1 MPEIPLKLE
10 KSRTLNVEVMDPS
23 GQSPNTKNIRQCSRY
38 WSLHW
43 KHFML
48 VYTHQHAT
56 EILQLNFIIIII
68 MTQASNIVIIII
80 NVFTTLVYNN
90 NNDTSFIVIIIII
103 TVNVNGRWRNTKLSK
118 ARNTKPQRKISLG
131 SSTQASLNNRYLTP

>member
-1 MPEIPLKLE
+1 
-10 KSRTLNVEVMDPS
+10 
-23 GQSPNTKNIRQCSRY
+23 
-38 WSLHW
+38 
-43 KHFML
+43 
-48 VYTHQHAT
+48 
-56 EILQLNFIIIII
+56 